1 MFCNFY
7 LRNVFRFAPNC
18 NHGDRCNDDLHPGD
32 EYNDAGSRI
41 FWRDTSAHLQK
52 EQRIAINELLSL
64 VFLFFFFRKRVV
76 VRSLLS
82 YLDDDDDDD
91 VDCVYVISVSGHD
104 TVSRHPVCR
113 LLCGDYHFHQ
123 HS

>member
-1 MFCNFY
+1 MMLAAVSFGGTLLLTY
-7 LRNVFRFAPNC
+7 K
-18 NHGDRCNDDLHPGD
+18 
-32 EYNDAGSRI
+32 
-41 FWRDTSAHLQK
+41 K
-52 EQRIAINELLSL
+52 EQGIAINELLSL

>member
-7 LRNVFRFAPNC
+7 HRNVFRFAPNC

-32 EYNDAGSRI
+32 EYNDADSRI
-41 FWRDTSAHLQK
+41 FWRDTSARLQQ

-64 VFLFFFFRKRVV
+64 VFLFFFSRNRVV
-76 VRSLLS
+76 LKSLLS
-82 YLDDDDDDD
+82 YLDGDDDDD
-91 VDCVYVISVSGHD
+91 VGCVYVISVSGHD

-113 LLCGDYHFHQ
+113 LLCCDYHFHP

>member
-1 MFCNFY
+1 MMLAAVSFGGTLLLTY
-7 LRNVFRFAPNC
+7 K
-18 NHGDRCNDDLHPGD
+18 
-32 EYNDAGSRI
+32 
-41 FWRDTSAHLQK
+41 K